1 MFIFKRSLFF
11 LLDLSYYSKKFLNK
25 IFQNENSVLRILIH
39 HDIKSDEQII
49 SFKNQINSL
58 SKEFDFI
65 SPKEFEDTI
74 NFGKVKGKK
83 LLLTFDDGF
92 KSNRIIAESILN
104 KKGIKALFF
113 IVTDFIGLKKNSL
126 NYSKIIRNIYPNGPT
141 LNEFSEPMDND
152 DIQFL
157 IDSGHT
163 IGCHTATHKMLSKIT
178 KPSDLKEELI
188 DSRNNLEKMFNIK
201 IKHIAYPFGTFESI
215 DKKSLKLLSESYE
228 FVHSGLR
235 GNNLKAQKLFY
246 RDATNTE
253 TKTTRLK
260 AFLLGNAD
268 FIYKNKF
275 KTLKSFLIDTI

>member
-1 MFIFKRSLFF
+1 MFIFKRFLFF
-11 LLDLSYYSKKFLNK
+11 LLDLSYYSKKILNE

-178 KPSDLKEELI
+178 KVSDLKEELI
-188 DSRNNLEKMFNIK
+188 DSKDNLEKMFNIK
-201 IKHIAYPFGTFESI
+201 IKLWLAGSKEIT
-215 DKKSLKLLSESYE
+215 KK
-228 FVHSGLR
+228 
-235 GNNLKAQKLFY
+235 
-246 RDATNTE
+246 
-253 TKTTRLK
+253 
-260 AFLLGNAD
+260 
-268 FIYKNKF
+268 
-275 KTLKSFLIDTI
+275 

>member
-1 MFIFKRSLFF
+1 MEWLRNII
-11 LLDLSYYSKKFLNK
+11 DLSYYFTFFIKSN
-25 IFQNENSVLRILIH
+25 QNSIRILIH
-39 HDIKSDEQII
+39 HDIKSDEQINL
-49 SFKNQINSL
+49 FKKQINNL
-58 SKEFDFI
+58 SKEYDFI
-65 SPKEFEDTI
+65 SPKEFEDI
-74 NFGKVKGKK
+74 IKSQKLKGKK

-92 KSNRIIAESILN
+92 KSNRVIAESVLKTN
-104 KKGIKALFF
+104 GIKAIFF
-113 IVTDFIGLKKNSL
+113 IISDFIGLKTNSL

-141 LNEFSEPMDND
+141 LNELSEPMDND

-157 IDSGHT
+157 INSGHT

-178 KPSDLKEELI
+178 KAGDLKEELS
-188 DSRNNLEKMFNIK
+188 DSKDNLEKIFNIK

-275 KTLKSFLIDTI
+275 KTLKSF

>member
-1 MFIFKRSLFF
+1 MFIFKRFLFF
-11 LLDLSYYSKKFLNK
+11 LLDLSYYSKKILNE

-178 KPSDLKEELI
+178 KVSDLKEELI
-188 DSRNNLEKMFNIK
+188 DSKDNLEKMFNIK

-260 AFLLGNAD
+260 AFLSGNAD

>member
-1 MFIFKRSLFF
+1 MKWIYFI
-11 LLDLSYYSKKFLNK
+11 LDLSYLLLY
-25 IFQNENSVLRILIH
+25 IFKSRKNSLRILIH
-39 HDIKSDEQII
+39 HDIKSVNQVSLFKSQIER
-49 SFKNQINSL
+49 L
-58 SKEFDFI
+58 SKEYDFI
-65 SPKEFEDTI
+65 TPKEFENI
-74 NFGKVKGKK
+74 IKSGKVKGKK

-92 KSNRIIAESILN
+92 KSNRVIAESVLKTN
-104 KKGIKALFF
+104 GIKAIFF
-113 IVTDFIGLKKNSL
+113 IISDFIGLKINSL

-141 LNEFSEPMDND
+141 LNELSEPMDND

-157 IDSGHT
+157 INSGHT

-178 KPSDLKEELI
+178 KAGDLKEELI
-188 DSRNNLEKMFNIK
+188 DSKNNLEKIFNIK

-246 RDATNTE
+246 RDATNPE
-253 TKTTRLK
+253 MNFFRLK
-260 AFLLGNAD
+260 AFLHGNAD
-268 FIYKNKF
+268 FIYKKKF

>member
-1 MFIFKRSLFF
+1 MFIFKRFLFF
-11 LLDLSYYSKKFLNK
+11 LLDLSYYSKKILNE

-141 LNEFSEPMDND
+141 LNEFSEPMDYD

-178 KPSDLKEELI
+178 KVSDLKEELI
-188 DSRNNLEKMFNIK
+188 DSKDNLEKMFNIK

>member
-1 MFIFKRSLFF
+1 MFIFKRFLFF
-11 LLDLSYYSKKFLNK
+11 LLDLSYYSKKILNE

-157 IDSGHT
+157 INSGHT

-178 KPSDLKEELI
+178 KASNLKEELI
-188 DSRNNLEKMFNIK
+188 DSKDNLEKMFNIK

-235 GNNLKAQKLFY
+235 GNNLKAKKLFY

-253 TKTTRLK
+253 TKITRLK